1 MKKYIACFACAV
13 LALVL
18 LTAPACA
25 LTVPEALE
33 LLEERYYFDI
43 PEGAYEADSLDELF
57 QLLGDPYTYYMSR
70 EEYESFLDD
79 VEGEVNTVGIGAM
92 IRFTEQGLLVD
103 SVVAGGSA
111 QEAGIQ
117 AGDLIV
123 AADGVSCVPG
133 GQSHRELLMG
143 KEGTTVKVSVLRDGQ
158 TREYTLTRRALH
170 IPNTEITLLE
180 NGVGYIDCNSFGTDT
195 GKTFLQALEEN
206 DSKVDLWILDLRDN
220 AGGYTDSAMDMLEGV
235 SGPGRYFYYQVKD
248 GGVGAYERQGE
259 ALTQKPLI
267 VLVNGES
274 ASASEVV
281 AAGVRDTRRGIVIG
295 SRTFGKGVGQNML
308 DETTDPECFDGDGL
322 KVTTARF
329 YTAQGSTTDKIGVIP
344 TLLVDD
350 AYAEAVA
357 AALIG
362 GSKETSDL
370 CIMPEGHPFYVDPNA
385 GSDVLAALMAAVPPQ
400 VRVYYR
406 SGAFQEC
413 TAAEAAEK
421 MGLDYDSRWFSDV
434 ADSRYAR
441 SINAMGAYR
450 LLDGTAPGVFSPK
463 GQLTRAQL
471 CVMLSRVLNV
481 TWVGSSRFDDVAQ
494 DAWYAGAVNAMAEL
508 GLVNGMGAGRFDPNG
523 LLTQEQFLTI
533 MGRMARYLNFAVDSF
548 GMVFEEEDVSLPMSK
563 WLALEPYSDW
573 ARTGVAVLAWG
584 REYALGER
592 SGDMLFAPLEE
603 MNPSAP
609 ILREEAA
616 AGMYEVLWGLGILP

>member
-1 MKKYIACFACAV
+1 MKKYIARFACAV

-43 PEGAYEADSLDELF
+43 PEDAYEADSLDELF

-235 SGPGRYFYYQVKD
+235 SGPGRYF
-248 GGVGAYERQGE
+248 
-259 ALTQKPLI
+259 
-267 VLVNGES
+267 
-274 ASASEVV
+274 
-281 AAGVRDTRRGIVIG
+281 
-295 SRTFGKGVGQNML
+295 
-308 DETTDPECFDGDGL
+308 
-322 KVTTARF
+322 
-329 YTAQGSTTDKIGVIP
+329 
-344 TLLVDD
+344 
-350 AYAEAVA
+350 
-357 AALIG
+357 
-362 GSKETSDL
+362 
-370 CIMPEGHPFYVDPNA
+370 
-385 GSDVLAALMAAVPPQ
+385 
-400 VRVYYR
+400 
-406 SGAFQEC
+406 
-413 TAAEAAEK
+413 
-421 MGLDYDSRWFSDV
+421 
-434 ADSRYAR
+434 
-441 SINAMGAYR
+441 
-450 LLDGTAPGVFSPK
+450 
-463 GQLTRAQL
+463 
-471 CVMLSRVLNV
+471 
-481 TWVGSSRFDDVAQ
+481 
-494 DAWYAGAVNAMAEL
+494 
-508 GLVNGMGAGRFDPNG
+508 
-523 LLTQEQFLTI
+523 
-533 MGRMARYLNFAVDSF
+533 
-548 GMVFEEEDVSLPMSK
+548 
-563 WLALEPYSDW
+563 
-573 ARTGVAVLAWG
+573 
-584 REYALGER
+584 
-592 SGDMLFAPLEE
+592 
-603 MNPSAP
+603 
-609 ILREEAA
+609 
-616 AGMYEVLWGLGILP
+616 

>member
-1 MKKYIACFACAV
+1 MKKLIARFACAA
-13 LALVL
+13 LALTL
-18 LTAPACA
+18 LAAPASA

-43 PEGAYEADSLDELF
+43 PESAYEAGSLDELF
-57 QLLGDPYTYYMSR
+57 QQLGDPYTFYMSE
-70 EEYESFLDD
+70 EEYEAFLDA

-92 IRFTEQGLLVD
+92 IRFTEEGLLVD
-103 SVVAGGSA
+103 SVVSGGSA
-111 QEAGIQ
+111 QEAGLQ

-123 AADGVSCVPG
+123 AADGVSCVPAQ
-133 GQSHRELLMG
+133 QSHRDLLVG
-143 KEGTTVKVSVLRDGQ
+143 EEGTTVKVSVLRDGQ
-158 TREYTLTRRALH
+158 AREYTLTRRALH

-180 NGVGYIDCNSFGTDT
+180 SGVGYIDCNSFGTET
-195 GKTFLQALEEN
+195 GKTFVQILEEN
-206 DSKVDLWILDLRDN
+206 DGKVDAWVVDLRDN
-220 AGGYTDSAMDMLEGV
+220 TGGYTDSAMDMLEGL
-235 SGPGRYFYYQVKD
+235 SGPGHYFYYQVRG
-248 GGVGAYERQGE
+248 GGVGSYERKGE
-259 ALTQKPLI
+259 AVTKKPLI

-274 ASASEVV
+274 ASASEAV
-281 AAGVRDTRRGIVIG
+281 AAGIRDTGRGVVIG

-308 DETTDPECFDGDGL
+308 DETTNPEYFDGDGL

-329 YTAQGSTTDKIGVIP
+329 YTAGGSTTDKIGVIP

-350 AYAEAVA
+350 AYVEAVT
-357 AALIG
+357 AALTG
-362 GSKETSDL
+362 GDKETSTL
-370 CIMPEGHPFYVDPNA
+370 CIMPEAQPFYVDPNA
-385 GSDVLAALMAAVPPQ
+385 DSEVLAALMEAIPPQ

-406 SGAFQEC
+406 GGAFQEC
-413 TAAEAAEK
+413 SAAEAAAK

-441 SINAMGAYR
+441 AINAMGTYR
-450 LLDGTAPGVFSPK
+450 LLGGTAPGVFSPK
-463 GQLTRAQL
+463 EQLTRAQL

-481 TWVGSSRFDDVAQ
+481 TWNGPSRFDDVAQ

-508 GLVNGMGAGRFDPNG
+508 GLVDGMGGGRFEPG
-523 LLTQEQFLTI
+523 RPLTQEQFLTI

-548 GMVFEEEDVSLPMSK
+548 GAVFEEEDVSLPLSK
-563 WLALEPYSDW
+563 WTALEPYSDW
-573 ARTGVAVLAWG
+573 ARSGVAVLAWG
-584 REYALGER
+584 REYALGEQ
-592 SGDMLFAPLEE
+592 SGDMLFAPLDE

>member
-1 MKKYIACFACAV
+1 
-13 LALVL
+13 
-18 LTAPACA
+18 
-25 LTVPEALE
+25 
-33 LLEERYYFDI
+33 
-43 PEGAYEADSLDELF
+43 
-57 QLLGDPYTYYMSR
+57 
-70 EEYESFLDD
+70 
-79 VEGEVNTVGIGAM
+79 
-92 IRFTEQGLLVD
+92 
-103 SVVAGGSA
+103 
-111 QEAGIQ
+111 
-117 AGDLIV
+117 
-123 AADGVSCVPG
+123 
-133 GQSHRELLMG
+133 
-143 KEGTTVKVSVLRDGQ
+143 
-158 TREYTLTRRALH
+158 
-170 IPNTEITLLE
+170 
-180 NGVGYIDCNSFGTDT
+180 
-195 GKTFLQALEEN
+195 
-206 DSKVDLWILDLRDN
+206 
-220 AGGYTDSAMDMLEGV
+220 
-235 SGPGRYFYYQVKD
+235 
-248 GGVGAYERQGE
+248 
-259 ALTQKPLI
+259 
-267 VLVNGES
+267 
-274 ASASEVV
+274 
-281 AAGVRDTRRGIVIG
+281 
-295 SRTFGKGVGQNML
+295 
-308 DETTDPECFDGDGL
+308 
-322 KVTTARF
+322 
-329 YTAQGSTTDKIGVIP
+329 
-344 TLLVDD
+344 
-350 AYAEAVA
+350 
-357 AALIG
+357 
-362 GSKETSDL
+362 
-370 CIMPEGHPFYVDPNA
+370 MPEGHPFYVDPNA
-385 GSDVLAALMAAVPPQ
+385 DSDVLAALMAAVPPQ